1 MKAAPAE
8 MLTFP
13 LVSGGGGV
21 TPGRAHHSSGPQRL
35 GPQSQWGFL
44 PAPVE
49 TVVPWRWKGNCVR
62 KFYSLALTWRQL
74 EDKKH
79 ARDFYQV
86 TVTFLGWEGGRG
98 EG

>member
-1 MKAAPAE
+1 

-13 LVSGGGGV
+13 LVSGGGGRTRQGPSLKWATETGTPV
-21 TPGRAHHSSGPQRL
+21 TVGLSPCSSG
-35 GPQSQWGFL
+35 
-44 PAPVE
+44 
-49 TVVPWRWKGNCVR
+49 NCCALEGEGSCLR

-86 TVTFLGWEGGRG
+86 TVTFLGWDWGEVGGWLMG
-98 EG
+98 